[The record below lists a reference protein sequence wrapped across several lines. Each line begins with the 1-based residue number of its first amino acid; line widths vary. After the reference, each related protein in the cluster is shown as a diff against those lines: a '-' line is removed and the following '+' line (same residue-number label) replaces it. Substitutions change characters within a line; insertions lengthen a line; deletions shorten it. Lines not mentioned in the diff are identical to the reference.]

1 MSIASILEVRAPR
14 RTGQG
19 LFRAVRGLAS
29 AGRGI
34 HTVRLDPMRVLIT
47 SPVFPP
53 DLGGPAV
60 YVPSLAR
67 FLVAR
72 GHTVEVVA
80 FCSDPAPKGHPF
92 PVVSISRGSLPVRYL
107 KAFFIVWWRARKAD
121 VVYVNEHL
129 ALLHVLA
136 ARLAGKPVMIRIM
149 VDGAWEIAHR
159 YGWCGGDDINV
170 FQTKTYGWKVK
181 LTRGLQRHWWKRSA
195 HIIACSEF
203 LRQILVRNY
212 GVAPG
217 KVQRVFNAYHGPSV
231 ESVNETPRD
240 ARARLGLA
248 PPESGTRYLLTI
260 CRLMGWKRVDGII
273 EALKGLPEDVQLLV
287 AGDGDMEA
295 AWKALAERLGLA
307 PRVTFLGNVKHEL
320 IPLYIRAADVFVLN
334 SEYEGLSHT
343 LLEVL
348 SLGTPIIAS
357 RVCGNP
363 EVVEDGV
370 NGLLVDPRNSRELRD
385 AIEKMLGDAG
395 MRKRMVDAGLARRA
409 RFDRAATFAEV
420 ETALRGI
427 AGAAIA
433 TRERAA
439 G

>member
-1 MSIASILEVRAPR
+1 
-14 RTGQG
+14 
-19 LFRAVRGLAS
+19 
-29 AGRGI
+29 
-34 HTVRLDPMRVLIT
+34 MRVLIT

-67 FLVAR
+67 FLIER
-72 GHTVEVVA
+72 GHSVEVVA
-80 FCSDPAPKGHPF
+80 FCSEAQPQGHPF
-92 PVVSISRGSLPVRYL
+92 PIVAITPAPLPIRYL
-107 KAFFIVWWRARKAD
+107 KAFFAVLRRARHAD

-136 ARLAGKPVMIRIM
+136 TKLAGKPVMIRIM

-181 LTRGLQRHWWKRSA
+181 LTRALQKRWWKWCA

-203 LRQILVRNY
+203 LRQILVKNY
-212 GVAPG
+212 GVPPD

-231 ESVNETPRD
+231 DSVKETPGE
-240 ARARLGLA
+240 ARAKLGLA
-248 PPESGTRYLLTI
+248 RESRYVLTI

-273 EALKGLPEDVQLLV
+273 EAIRSLSPDVHLLV

-295 AWKALAERLGLA
+295 EWKALAERLGLA
-307 PRVTFLGNVKHEL
+307 SRVHFLGNVPHAK

-348 SLGTPIIAS
+348 ALGTPIIAS

-370 NGLLVDPRNSRELRD
+370 NGFLVDPRNSSELS
-385 AIEKMLGDAG
+385 AALENMLADPAL
-395 MRKRMVDAGLARRA
+395 RRRMVAAGIERRP
-409 RFDRAATFAEV
+409 RFDRATTFGEV
-420 ETALRGI
+420 EQALARI
-427 AGAAIA
+427 AA
-433 TRERAA
+433 R
-439 G
+439 